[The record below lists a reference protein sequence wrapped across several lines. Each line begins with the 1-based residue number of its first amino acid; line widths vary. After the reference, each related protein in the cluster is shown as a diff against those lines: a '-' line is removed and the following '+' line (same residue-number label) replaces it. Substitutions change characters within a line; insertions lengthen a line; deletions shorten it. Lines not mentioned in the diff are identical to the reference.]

1 MGRHRLGHGDVV
13 RWPHEKRRALA
24 SPPLSDAALVR
35 LRIIPRITNNCYII
49 CGRDPGK
56 HLTGLGRSLKRVLKR
71 AGLENIRIHDLRRTV
86 GSWLAQDGKSLHLIG
101 DVLNHRDPK
110 TTAGYAYFQTQQRRE
125 ALTNHGD
132 RALTFA
138 PTESRIPA
146 EPKQVRPAGL
156 LAQSC
161 EVDPRNN
168 QPARQRHYF
177 KREALYELAWTA
189 PVTEVASRLGVSD
202 VAFAKLRRRA
212 AIPLPG
218 RGFWARVEAGQVIP
232 PLPLPPAPQGL
243 PELLRI
249 RGRRE
254 LTLDAPKT

>member
-1 MGRHRLGHGDVV
+1 M
-13 RWPHEKRRALA
+13 E
-24 SPPLSDAALVR
+24 
-35 LRIIPRITNNCYII
+35 NNCHII

-56 HLTGLGRSLKRVLKR
+56 HLSALGRSLKRVLKR

-132 RALTFA
+132 RVLTFA
-138 PTESRIPA
+138 PAELRVPA
-146 EPKQVRPAGL
+146 EPKLVQPAGL

-161 EVDPRNN
+161 EVDPHNN
-168 QPARQRHYF
+168 QPTRQRYYF
-177 KREALYELAWTA
+177 KREALYELVWTA

-202 VAFAKLRRRA
+202 VAFANAVPTRRHPA
-212 AIPLPG
+212 A
-218 RGFWARVEAGQVIP
+218 R
-232 PLPLPPAPQGL
+232 
-243 PELLRI
+243 
-249 RGRRE
+249 
-254 LTLDAPKT
+254 